1 MLLFLGI
8 TMVVMGIDFSILLL
22 QRSQVS
28 SIDSDDEIEVKNT
41 IMIHVVTES
50 KK

>member
-1 MLLFLGI
+1 
-8 TMVVMGIDFSILLL
+8 MGSKFSVLLL

-28 SIDSDDEIEVKNT
+28 GIDSGDGIDVKNT
-41 IMIHVVTES
+41 TMIHVKNES